1 MTNVTARI
9 KKVGKHFEIL
19 VNMEDAMK
27 FKRGETKFLQAETEF
42 VFTDIK
48 KGEKASSSLLKEAFG
63 TENFQEICEKI
74 VKGGDILTTQDFR
87 DAEQEKKYKQVVDF
101 LVKNAVEPKSGI
113 PYTPERIKN
122 ALESSHFN
130 LKNTSIESQVPEIIE
145 AVSKVLPI
153 KIAVKRV
160 KIIVPAIHT
169 GKAYGIVSMYMEKEN
184 WLDNGDLEIV
194 VKVPVGMIMDFYEKL
209 NSVTHGSAMSEEMKE

>member
-1 MTNVTARI
+1 MASTLAFTAAS
-9 KKVGKHFEIL
+9 
-19 VNMEDAMK
+19 DA
-27 FKRGETKFLQAETEF
+27 F
-42 VFTDIK
+42 
-48 KGEKASSSLLKEAFG
+48 GEKPNQLWYK
-63 TENFQEICEKI
+63 ENFAFRGLRPQEICEKI

-153 KIAVKRV
+153 KVEMKKV
-160 KIIVPAIHT
+160 KIKIPSIHT
-169 GKAYGIVSMYMEKEN
+169 GKAYGIVNQYKEN
-184 WLDNGDLEIV
+184 EDRCTLI
-194 VKVPVGMIMDFYEKL
+194 
-209 NSVTHGSAMSEEMKE
+209 H